1 MWEYEQQLFFES
13 SKILY
18 RQIPLK
24 AATEKVCCSISD
36 SFGQALYNDSISIV
50 KSYCIIVEYLLKG
63 ISKRYIVTMLPKYS
77 LDCFNEKC
85 TYLEKPNYS
94 GLIIFSDTM
103 GKFQK
108 IEHYKNGL
116 ILNGELLTAQEISDG
131 VNTANPEDI
140 TYLTIYV
147 PKTAKSQI
155 IPTKASQERSFWTD
169 ALQTK
174 SNDDDETWHDLLEE
188 IVVVATRPTPE
199 DNENQTAEND
209 ESGGGGITPTLPG
222 INDSGGGGSSS
233 GSSQEEE
240 EPVKYTVTLSID
252 GGGSVNGGGTYTANS
267 NVTISATPNSGYVFS
282 GWDGDFVSR
291 ANPASFSIQS
301 NLRITGHFY
310 TENSDCG
317 KLSKAI
323 SHYDSLIVYRNK
335 MLANPEYE
343 YGYTKSPTKSRVSK
357 SLINK
362 VKTTTF
368 PGMTEMV
375 HTHCLEI
382 HLSLQDLKT
391 LYSSYARGYITDVE
405 NFKYTVVSPEYF
417 IVLQIEDEEK
427 IKTLLDNGFLEESI
441 TDNTY
446 TLNEKYEQDYK
457 DLIFN
462 KQDYSIEDYF
472 SDFIRYMNNIE
483 SGFSISLH
491 RTDTTTNQ
499 IISKYIKDSTDI
511 QKLLELQDVCK

>member
-1 MWEYEQQLFFES
+1 
-13 SKILY
+13 
-18 RQIPLK
+18 
-24 AATEKVCCSISD
+24 
-36 SFGQALYNDSISIV
+36 
-50 KSYCIIVEYLLKG
+50 
-63 ISKRYIVTMLPKYS
+63 
-77 LDCFNEKC
+77 
-85 TYLEKPNYS
+85 
-94 GLIIFSDTM
+94 
-103 GKFQK
+103 
-108 IEHYKNGL
+108 
-116 ILNGELLTAQEISDG
+116 
-131 VNTANPEDI
+131 
-140 TYLTIYV
+140 
-147 PKTAKSQI
+147 
-155 IPTKASQERSFWTD
+155 
-169 ALQTK
+169 
-174 SNDDDETWHDLLEE
+174 
-188 IVVVATRPTPE
+188 
-199 DNENQTAEND
+199 
-209 ESGGGGITPTLPG
+209 
-222 INDSGGGGSSS
+222 
-233 GSSQEEE
+233 
-240 EPVKYTVTLSID
+240 
-252 GGGSVNGGGTYTANS
+252 
-267 NVTISATPNSGYVFS
+267 
-282 GWDGDFVSR
+282 
-291 ANPASFSIQS
+291 
-301 NLRITGHFY
+301 
-310 TENSDCG
+310 
-317 KLSKAI
+317 
-323 SHYDSLIVYRNK
+323 

-427 IKTLLDNGFLEESI
+427 IKTLLDNVFLEESI